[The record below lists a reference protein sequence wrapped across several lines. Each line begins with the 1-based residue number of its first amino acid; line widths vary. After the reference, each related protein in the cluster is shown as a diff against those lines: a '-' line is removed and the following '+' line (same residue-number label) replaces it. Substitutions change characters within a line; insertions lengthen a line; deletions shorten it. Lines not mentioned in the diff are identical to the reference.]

1 MPKTF
6 SGFLIANC
14 AAMIVATGF
23 VAGSASTA
31 EAKIKDCKDEY
42 IQHYL
47 RKPGHKAVAVTGG
60 RSPYSSG
67 ISCGTAWS
75 YGKIEQAIN
84 EALRQCR
91 VSDRKFN
98 DPGICQI
105 YKAQ

>member
-1 MPKTF
+1 MKKLF
-6 SGFLIANC
+6 SRFLIANG
-14 AAMIVATGF
+14 AALIVAAGL
-23 VAGSASTA
+23 VAGTAAPA

-47 RKPGHKAVAVTGG
+47 RKPGHKAIAVTGG
-60 RSPYSSG
+60 RSPYSAG

-75 YGKIEQAIN
+75 YGSIEQAIN
-84 EALRQCR
+84 ESLRQCR

>member
-1 MPKTF
+1 MPKIF
-6 SGFLIANC
+6 SRFLIANF
-14 AAMIVATGF
+14 AAMVVSTGF
-23 VAGSASTA
+23 VVVSATTA

-47 RKPGHKAVAVTGG
+47 RKPGHKAVAVTGA
-60 RSPYSSG
+60 RSPYSAG

-75 YGKIEQAIN
+75 YGTIEQAIN

-105 YKAQ
+105 FKAQ